1 MTCLDLTLPT
11 PAENL
16 ACDEALTE
24 QCEAGGPEWLR
35 FWEPASPFVVLGYAN
50 RLATEVNQDACRADG
65 VPILRRVSG
74 GGAVLQIPG
83 CLNYALGLRLDEAGE
98 LATVAGANQFIMER
112 NADAISRCLIP
123 IISQPINNSPM
134 GEVGRAS
141 PRAVNNQPRP
151 ARGCRPTTFPLFA
164 NDWGCLGQPVQ
175 VRGHTDLA
183 LRDRKFSGN
192 SQRRYRRS
200 LLFHGSLLLN
210 ADLSL
215 LGGYLRFPSKTPDY
229 RAGRSHAD
237 FVTNLPLPAAAV
249 KDVLR
254 QAWQAHS
261 ESTAVPLDRIRALV
275 AEKYARAEWNEKF

>member
-16 ACDEALTE
+16 ACDEALAE

-50 RLATEVNQDACRADG
+50 RLGTEVNQDACRADG

-74 GGAVLQIPG
+74 GGAVLQMPG

-112 NADAISRCLIP
+112 NADAISR
-123 IISQPINNSPM
+123 
-134 GEVGRAS
+134 R
-141 PRAVNNQPRP
+141 
-151 ARGCRPTTFPLFA
+151 
-164 NDWGCLGQPVQ
+164 LGQPVQ

-192 SQRRYRRS
+192 SQRRFRHT
-200 LLFHGSLLLN
+200 LLFHGSVLLN

-215 LGGYLRFPSKTPDY
+215 LGRYLRFPSQTPDY
-229 RAGRSHAD
+229 RAGRSHAE

-254 QAWQAHS
+254 RAWQAHS
-261 ESTAVPLDRIRALV
+261 ESTAAPLDRIRALV